1 MDIPFFYIENL
12 ESASGSIPLS
22 EETSRHVVQVLR
34 MKTGEQLQLTNGKG
48 KLVTAIIADDHK
60 KKAVVTMLQE
70 KIFPAPERKNT
81 IAISLVKNASRFE
94 WFLEKATE
102 NGIAAIIPL
111 ICSRTEKQHFRTDR
125 MKNILIS
132 AMLQSQQVWLPEMH
146 EPQSFLTYI
155 SAETASQKF
164 IAHCEPDKEKM
175 ALSKLY
181 KPGMDSSILIG
192 PEGDFTAAEIK
203 SALEAGFVPVALGE
217 TRLRTETAGLA
228 AAVLLQQL

>member
-102 NGIAAIIPL
+102 NGIAAIVPL

-132 AMLQSQQVWLPEMH
+132 AMLQSQQVWLPEKH
-146 EPQSFLTYI
+146 GPQSFLTYI

-164 IAHCEPDKEKM
+164 IALCEKKKKKM
-175 ALSKLY
+175 HWAM
-181 KPGMDSSILIG
+181 PFI
-192 PEGDFTAAEIK
+192 
-203 SALEAGFVPVALGE
+203 
-217 TRLRTETAGLA
+217 
-228 AAVLLQQL
+228 